1 MMSTADFNYY
11 EEINIAD
18 FDDPVIMERSSYDR
32 LVENLEN
39 ANVKAIRLERVYLEK
54 LNELEVFKKLFV
66 KLLRKHQSVKGELDD
81 VRSRVE

>member
-1 MMSTADFNYY
+1 MFTADFNNYA
-11 EEINIAD
+11 EMNIED

-66 KLLRKHQSVKGELDD
+66 KLLRKHQSVKDELED